1 MMSEKY
7 SLNEITYS
15 FNASYMWGVGVQR
28 RPKYYDIINEQPLIA
43 SDGISG
49 RLADC

>member
-15 FNASYMWGVGVQR
+15 FIASYMWGGGGGR
-28 RPKYYDIINEQPLIA
+28 GKPNYDAVWLRGGPEEAKIV
-43 SDGISG
+43 
-49 RLADC
+49 

>member
-15 FNASYMWGVGVQR
+15 FIASYMWGGGGVSQSMTH
-28 RPKYYDIINEQPLIA
+28 YDREGGGGKPNYDA
-43 SDGISG
+43 V
-49 RLADC
+49 